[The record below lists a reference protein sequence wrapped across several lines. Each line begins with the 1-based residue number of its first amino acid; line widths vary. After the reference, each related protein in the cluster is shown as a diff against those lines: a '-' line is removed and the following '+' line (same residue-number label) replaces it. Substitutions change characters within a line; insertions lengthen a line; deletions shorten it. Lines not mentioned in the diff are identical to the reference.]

1 MLLPLLLL
9 LLVERGGYIITVTI
23 PLSTVVQ
30 QLASEGLVLVR
41 VGDVVSRSYRVLL
54 IFFKSV
60 LEDRRFEVRGDNVR
74 GAHIERTTLSY

>member
-41 VGDVVSRSYRVLL
+41 VGVVSMSYDVIVVL
-54 IFFKSV
+54 FFFYF
-60 LEDRRFEVRGDNVR
+60 LEGGWRG
-74 GAHIERTTLSY
+74 